1 MSFAEY
7 ANFDAVA
14 LGRLVRERKIA
25 PAELM
30 EAAIARAEKHNG
42 KLNAIVFKDYD
53 RALAAARTR
62 PSGSGPFEGVPLLL
76 KDIMGDCAG
85 MPTRSACAF
94 LPGTPMPAD
103 SEVVARYKRAGFIP
117 FAKTNAPELGIPP
130 VTESRLY
137 GPARNPWNLDRT
149 PGGSSGG
156 SAAAVAAGIVPVAH
170 GNDGGGSIRIPA
182 ACCGLVG
189 LKPTRGRISLAPN
202 LGDVLGGF
210 VVEHAVSRTV
220 RDTAA
225 ALDATAGAVAGDPYF
240 PPAPVRPYLEE
251 LSAPPKRLRI
261 AFSTQNPLGG
271 AIHPDCVEATERA
284 ARLCA
289 ELGHEVEEAAPQL
302 NYPVLAQFFVTVY
315 AAGVALSIEGAKLV
329 TGAEPTPEKFE
340 TFTWNMYQ
348 EGLRIS
354 APQYLIAQVILQ
366 QVTRQFAAFFES
378 YDLLLTPTVGQP
390 PLRIGT
396 IDFMS
401 PRTTLLDQTL
411 TDFAVPCP
419 IYNISG
425 QPAISLPLHWNRE
438 GLPIGVMFGARYG
451 DEATLI
457 RLAGQLEQACPWSG
471 RKPPVWD

>member
-1 MSFAEY
+1 MSFNEY
-7 ANFDAVA
+7 SAFDGLA
-14 LGRLVRERKIA
+14 LGRMVRERKVT

-30 EAAIARAEKHNG
+30 EAAIARAEKHNA

-53 RALAAARTR
+53 RALPVARER
-62 PSGSGPFEGVPLLL
+62 KAGSAPFEGVPMLL

-94 LPGTPMPAD
+94 LPSTPMRAD

-117 FAKTNAPELGIPP
+117 FGKTNAPELGIPP

-137 GPARNPWNLDRT
+137 GPAHNPWSLERT

-202 LGDVLGGF
+202 LGDALGGL
-210 VVEHAVSRTV
+210 VVEHVLSRTV
-220 RDTAA
+220 RDSAA
-225 ALDATAGAVAGDPYF
+225 ALDATAGPMPGDPYF
-240 PPAPVRPYLEE
+240 PPPPARPYLQES
-251 LSAPPKRLRI
+251 SAPPKRLRI
-261 AFSTQNPLGG
+261 GLSTENPLGG
-271 AIHPDCVEATERA
+271 AIHPDCVEAARQA
-284 ARLCA
+284 AKLCA
-289 ELGHEVEEAAPQL
+289 ELGHEVEEATPQL
-302 NYPVLAQFFVTVY
+302 DYQMFAQSFAIVY
-315 AAGVALSIEGAKLV
+315 EAGVALSIEGTRLM

-348 EGLRIS
+348 QGRQIS
-354 APQYLIAQVILQ
+354 ASQYLIAQVLLQ
-366 QVTRQFAAFFES
+366 RASRQFAAFFES
-378 YDLLLTPTVGQP
+378 HDVLLTPTLGQP
-390 PLRIGT
+390 PLKIGT

-401 PRTTLLDQTL
+401 PGTTLLDEKITN
-411 TDFAVPCP
+411 FAVACP
-419 IYNISG
+419 VYNVTG
-425 QPAISLPLHWNRE
+425 QPAISIPLYWNRE
-438 GLPIGVMFGARYG
+438 GLPIGAMFGGRYG

-457 RLAGQLEQACPWSG
+457 QLAGQLEQAQPWIG
-471 RKPPVWD
+471 RKPPIWN

>member
-7 ANFDAVA
+7 ASFDALE
-14 LGRLVRERKIA
+14 LGRMVREREITR
-25 PAELM
+25 AELM
-30 EAAIARAEKHNG
+30 EAAIERAEKHNPR
-42 KLNAIVFKDYD
+42 LNAIVFKDYD
-53 RALAAARTR
+53 RAFGAARGR
-62 PSGSGPFEGVPLLL
+62 AIGAGPFEGVPLLL

-94 LPGTPMPAD
+94 LPNSPMTED

-137 GPARNPWNLDRT
+137 GPARNPWDLART

-189 LKPTRGRISLAPN
+189 LKPTRGRISLAPK

-210 VVEHAVSRTV
+210 VVEHVLSRTI
-220 RDTAA
+220 RDSAA
-225 ALDATAGAVAGDPYF
+225 ALDATAGAVTGDPYF
-240 PPAPVRPYLEE
+240 PPPPARSYMEE
-251 LSAPPKRLRI
+251 LTEPPRRLRI
-261 AFSTQNPLGG
+261 AFSTHNPLGG
-271 AIHPDCVEATERA
+271 RVHPDCVEATERGA
-284 ARLCA
+284 KLCA
-289 ELGHEVEEAAPQL
+289 ELGHQVEEAAPQL

-315 AAGVALSIEGAKLV
+315 AAGVALSIEGAKLM
-329 TGAEPTPEKFE
+329 TGTEPTSDRFE
-340 TFTWNMYQ
+340 TFTWNLYQ
-348 EGLRIS
+348 EGLRVS
-354 APQYLIAQVILQ
+354 APQYLIAQVMLQ
-366 QVTRQFAAFFES
+366 QFTRQFAAFFES

-390 PLRIGT
+390 PLRIGA

-411 TDFAVPCP
+411 TDFAAACP
-419 IYNISG
+419 IYNVSG
-425 QPAISLPLHWNRE
+425 QPAISLPLYCNRE

-451 DEATLI
+451 DEATLVQ
-457 RLAGQLEQACPWSG
+457 LAGQLEQAAPWIG
-471 RKPPVWD
+471 RKPPLWD

>member
-1 MSFAEY
+1 MAFDEY
-7 ANFDAVA
+7 ASFDGLA
-14 LGRLVRERKIA
+14 LGRMVRERKVA

-30 EAAIARAEKHNG
+30 EAAIARAERHNAR
-42 KLNAIVFKDYD
+42 LNAIVFKDYD
-53 RALAAARTR
+53 RARAAARDR
-62 PSGSGPFEGVPLLL
+62 KIGSAPFEGVPMLL

-94 LPGTPMPAD
+94 IPPTPMPAD

-137 GPARNPWNLDRT
+137 GPARNPWNLERT

-210 VVEHAVSRTV
+210 VVEHVLTRTV
-220 RDTAA
+220 RDCAA
-225 ALDATAGAVAGDPYF
+225 ALDATAGAMPGDPYF
-240 PPAPVRPYLEE
+240 PPAPSQPYLNE
-251 LSAPPKRLRI
+251 LAKAPKRLRI
-261 AFSTQNPLGG
+261 AFSTTNPLGG
-271 AIHPDCVEATERA
+271 TIHPDCVEATKQA
-284 ARLCA
+284 AALCA

-302 NYPVLAQFFVTVY
+302 NYQMLAQFFATVY
-315 AAGVALSIEGAKLV
+315 AAGVALSIEGAKLLS
-329 TGAEPTPEKFE
+329 GGEPTPEKFE

-348 EGLRIS
+348 QGMQVS
-354 APQYLIAQVILQ
+354 ASQYLIAQVMLQ
-366 QVTRQFAAFFES
+366 QASRQFAALFES
-378 YDLLLTPTVGQP
+378 HDLFLTPTLGQP
-390 PLRIGT
+390 PLRIGA

-401 PRTTLLDQTL
+401 PRTTLLDQTF
-411 TDFAVPCP
+411 TDFAIACP
-419 IYNISG
+419 VYNISG

-438 GLPIGVMFGARYG
+438 GIPIGVMFGARYG

-457 RLAGQLEQACPWSG
+457 QIAGQLEQARPWIS
-471 RKPPVWD
+471 RKPPLWN

>member
-1 MSFAEY
+1 MSFNEY
-7 ANFDAVA
+7 ASFDGLA
-14 LGRLVRERKIA
+14 LGRMVRERKIT

-30 EAAIARAEKHNG
+30 EAAIARAEKLNG
-42 KLNAIVFKDYD
+42 KLNAIVFKDYA
-53 RALAAARTR
+53 RALASARDR
-62 PSGSGPFEGVPLLL
+62 KAGSAPFEGVPMLL

-94 LPGTPMPAD
+94 LPTAPMQAD

-137 GPARNPWNLDRT
+137 GPAHNPWNLERT

-202 LGDVLGGF
+202 LGDILGGF
-210 VVEHAVSRTV
+210 VVEHVLSRTV
-220 RDTAA
+220 RDSAA
-225 ALDATAGAVAGDPYF
+225 ALDATAGAMPGDPYF
-240 PPAPVRPYLEE
+240 PPAPARPYLQE

-271 AIHPDCVEATERA
+271 AIHPDCVEATRQA

-289 ELGHEVEEAAPQL
+289 ELGHEVDEVAPQI
-302 NYPVLAQFFVTVY
+302 NYEMLAQFFDTVY
-315 AAGVALSIEGAKLV
+315 AAGVALSIEGAKLM
-329 TGAEPTPEKFE
+329 TGAEPTPDKFE

-348 EGLRIS
+348 QGTRVS
-354 APQYLIAQVILQ
+354 APQYLIAQVMLQ
-366 QVTRQFAAFFES
+366 QASRQFAAFFES
-378 YDLLLTPTVGQP
+378 HDLFLTPTLGQL
-390 PLRIGT
+390 PLRIGA

-411 TDFAVPCP
+411 TDFAAACP
-419 IYNISG
+419 VYNISG

-457 RLAGQLEQACPWSG
+457 ALAGQLEQARPWIS
-471 RKPPVWD
+471 RKPPLWD

>member
-1 MSFAEY
+1 MAFNEYCSF
-7 ANFDAVA
+7 DSLA
-14 LGRLVRERKIA
+14 LGRMVRERKVT

-30 EAAIARAEKHNG
+30 DAAISRAEKHNA

-53 RALAAARTR
+53 RAHATAHAYKPGAAA
-62 PSGSGPFEGVPLLL
+62 FAGVPLLL

-94 LPGTPMPAD
+94 VPATPMPAD
-103 SEVVARYKRAGFIP
+103 SELVARYKRAGFIP

-137 GPARNPWNLDRT
+137 GPAHNPWNLEQT

-189 LKPTRGRISLAPN
+189 LKPTRGRNSLAPN

-210 VVEHAVSRTV
+210 IVEHVLSRTV
-220 RDTAA
+220 RDSAA
-225 ALDATAGAVAGDPYF
+225 ALDATAGPMPGDPYF
-240 PPAPVRPYLEE
+240 PTPHPRAYLLEA
-251 LSAPPKRLRI
+251 STPPKRLRI
-261 AFSTQNPLGG
+261 AFSTTNPLGG
-271 AIHPDCVEATERA
+271 AIHPDCIEATQRA
-284 ARLCA
+284 AKLCA
-289 ELGHEVEEAAPQL
+289 ELGHEVEEPTPQL
-302 NYPVLAQFFVTVY
+302 NYQMLAKLFETVY
-315 AAGVALSIEGAKLV
+315 SAGVALSIEATRML
-329 TGAEPTPEKFE
+329 TGAEPTPEKFQ
-340 TFTWNMYQ
+340 TFTWNMY
-348 EGLRIS
+348 ERGRNVS
-354 APQYLIAQVILQ
+354 ASQYLIAQALLQ
-366 QVTRQFAAFFES
+366 QASRQFAAFFES
-378 YDLLLTPTVGQP
+378 HDLLLTPTLGLP
-390 PLRIGT
+390 PLRIGA

-401 PRTTLLDQTL
+401 PATTLLDETM
-411 TDFAVPCP
+411 TNFAVACP
-419 IYNISG
+419 VYNITG

-457 RLAGQLEQACPWSG
+457 QLAGQLEQAQPWIS
-471 RKPPVWD
+471 RHPPVWD

>member
-1 MSFAEY
+1 MSLDEY
-7 ANFDAVA
+7 ASFDGLA
-14 LGRLVRERKIA
+14 LGRMVRDGKVT

-30 EAAIARAEKHNG
+30 NAAIARAERHNA

-53 RALAAARTR
+53 RALAAARTHKV
-62 PSGSGPFEGVPLLL
+62 GAAPFEGVPLLL

-94 LPGTPMPAD
+94 VPATPMPAD

-117 FAKTNAPELGIPP
+117 FAKTNAPEMGIPP

-137 GPARNPWNLDRT
+137 GPAHNPWNFERT

-202 LGDVLGGF
+202 LGDILGGL
-210 VVEHAVSRTV
+210 VVEHVLSRTV
-220 RDTAA
+220 RDCAA
-225 ALDATAGAVAGDPYF
+225 ALDATAGPMPGDPYF
-240 PPAPVRPYLEE
+240 PTLPLRPYLHEVAT
-251 LSAPPKRLRI
+251 APKPLRI
-261 AFSTQNPLGG
+261 AFSTENPLGG
-271 AIHPDCVEATERA
+271 TIHPDCIEATQRA

-289 ELGHEVEEAAPQL
+289 ELGHEVEEATPQL
-302 NYPVLAQFFVTVY
+302 NYQLLSQLFETVY
-315 AAGVALSIEGAKLV
+315 SAGVALSVEATRLL
-329 TGAEPTPEKFE
+329 TGAEPAPDKFE

-348 EGLRIS
+348 RGKNVT
-354 APQYLIAQVILQ
+354 APQYLIAQALLQ
-366 QVTRQFAAFFES
+366 QATRQFAAFFES
-378 YDLLLTPTVGQP
+378 YDMFLTPTLGQP

-401 PRTTLLDQTL
+401 PATTLLDETM
-411 TDFAVPCP
+411 TSFAVACP
-419 IYNISG
+419 VYNISG
-425 QPAISLPLHWNRE
+425 QPAISLPLYWNGE
-438 GLPIGVMFGARYG
+438 GLPIGVMFGGRYG

-457 RLAGQLEQACPWSG
+457 RLAGQLEQAQPWIG
-471 RKPPVWD
+471 RKPPIWN

>member
-1 MSFAEY
+1 MSFNEY
-7 ANFDAVA
+7 AAFDGLA
-14 LGRLVRERKIA
+14 LGRMVREREVT

-30 EAAIARAEKHNG
+30 EAAIACAEKHNA

-53 RALAAARTR
+53 RALAMARER
-62 PSGSGPFEGVPLLL
+62 KAGSAPFEGVPMLL

-94 LPGTPMPAD
+94 LPSTPMRAD

-117 FAKTNAPELGIPP
+117 FGKTNAPELGIPP

-137 GPARNPWNLDRT
+137 GPAHNPWSLERT

-202 LGDVLGGF
+202 LGDALGGL
-210 VVEHAVSRTV
+210 VVEHVLSRTV
-220 RDTAA
+220 RDSAA
-225 ALDATAGAVAGDPYF
+225 ALDATAGPMPGDPYF
-240 PPAPVRPYLEE
+240 PPPPARPYIQES
-251 LSAPPKRLRI
+251 SAPPKRLRI
-261 AFSTQNPLGG
+261 AFSTENPLGG
-271 AIHPDCVEATERA
+271 TIHPDCVEAARQA
-284 ARLCA
+284 AKLCA
-289 ELGHEVEEAAPQL
+289 ELGHEVEEATPQL
-302 NYPVLAQFFVTVY
+302 DYQMFAQSFAIVY
-315 AAGVALSIEGAKLV
+315 EAGVALSIEGTRLM

-348 EGLRIS
+348 QGRQIS
-354 APQYLIAQVILQ
+354 ASQYLIAQVLLQ
-366 QVTRQFAAFFES
+366 GASRQFAAFFES
-378 YDLLLTPTVGQP
+378 HDVLLTPTLGQP
-390 PLRIGT
+390 PLKIGT

-401 PRTTLLDQTL
+401 PSTMLLDERITN
-411 TDFAVPCP
+411 FAVACP
-419 IYNISG
+419 VYNVTG
-425 QPAISLPLHWNRE
+425 QPAISIPLYWNRE
-438 GLPIGVMFGARYG
+438 GLPIGVMFGGRYG

-457 RLAGQLEQACPWSG
+457 QLAGQLEQAQPWID
-471 RKPPVWD
+471 RKPPIWS

>member
-1 MSFAEY
+1 MAFNEYSSF
-7 ANFDAVA
+7 DGLA
-14 LGRLVRERKIA
+14 LGRMVREGQVT

-30 EAAIARAEKHNG
+30 DSAIARAEKHNA

-53 RALAAARTR
+53 RARATALAHKAGAAA
-62 PSGSGPFEGVPLLL
+62 FAGVPLLL

-94 LPGTPMPAD
+94 VPATPMPAD
-103 SEVVARYKRAGFIP
+103 SELVARYKRAGFIP

-137 GPARNPWNLDRT
+137 GAAHNPWNLERT

-189 LKPTRGRISLAPN
+189 LKPTRGRNSLAPN

-210 VVEHAVSRTV
+210 IVEHVLSRTV
-220 RDTAA
+220 RDSAA
-225 ALDATAGAVAGDPYF
+225 ALDATAGPMLGDPYF
-240 PPAPVRPYLEE
+240 PTPPARPYLQEA
-251 LSAPPKRLRI
+251 SMPPKRLRI
-261 AFSTQNPLGG
+261 AFSTTNPLGG
-271 AIHPDCVEATERA
+271 AIHPDCIEATQRA
-284 ARLCA
+284 AKLCS
-289 ELGHEVEEAAPQL
+289 ERGHEVEEATPQL
-302 NYPVLAQFFVTVY
+302 NYQMLAQLFETVY
-315 AAGVALSIEGAKLV
+315 SAGVALSIEATRML
-329 TGAEPTPEKFE
+329 TGAEPTPEKFQ
-340 TFTWNMYQ
+340 TFTWNMY
-348 EGLRIS
+348 ERGRNVS
-354 APQYLIAQVILQ
+354 ASQYLIAQALLQ
-366 QVTRQFAAFFES
+366 QASRQFAAFFES
-378 YDLLLTPTVGQP
+378 HDLFLTPTLGQP
-390 PLRIGT
+390 PLRIGA

-401 PRTTLLDQTL
+401 AATTLLDETM
-411 TDFAVPCP
+411 TNFAVACP
-419 IYNISG
+419 VYNITG
-425 QPAISLPLHWNRE
+425 QPAISLPLHWNRG

-457 RLAGQLEQACPWSG
+457 QLAGQLEQAQPWID